1 MADEHHLYALI
12 AKVICDARKDDT
24 EHQINPEEAKQI
36 SKRIVEALADGG
48 FQIKSV
54 SKVGRTEQ

>member
-24 EHQINPEEAKQI
+24 EHQVSPEEAKQI

-48 FQIKSV
+48 FQILAI
-54 SKVGRTEQ
+54 SKDDRTER

>member
-24 EHQINPEEAKQI
+24 EHQIGPEEAKQI

-48 FQIKSV
+48 FQISPV
-54 SKVGRTEQ
+54 NEVGKTGR

>member
-1 MADEHHLYALI
+1 MADEHQLYALI

-24 EHQINPEEAKQI
+24 EHQINAEEAKQI

-48 FQIKSV
+48 FQISPV
-54 SKVGRTEQ
+54 SKAGGTGP

>member
-12 AKVICDARKDDT
+12 AKVICDARKDGT
-24 EHQINPEEAKQI
+24 EHQIDPEEAKQI

-48 FQIKSV
+48 FQISSV
-54 SKVGRTEQ
+54 SKVGGTGR